1 MNKSK
6 NINKTSPPQPSTLE
20 AKEDLNVDVK
30 VGILHTIADA
40 IYATSTGKI
49 REAVA
54 NAIDKAATLII
65 ILVDQTRKS
74 ICLFDN
80 GSGITRKRFQ
90 EIFES
95 IGYGMLKHEPEKKLS
110 YFGLGLMSIFQLG
123 NKVKIFTRPRGEKEI
138 HLLEVDTRAIF
149 NKNNEDKSISSLKN
163 SIFLK
168 GTDEPTRRSCTPPL
182 LNDAITKQLLNVLT
196 SFTEIVIEDVKS
208 EEIDI
213 ICSDEFVE
221 ELRKVL
227 PLRIQEDEPFL
238 KRITGKKSKEIRKIL
253 ENKEFCKT
261 IDVFFG
267 IQEEEKIEQLWKYFP
282 GFRSDLT
289 FPDDNVYVGIEQE
302 FAYYIIHS
310 VAVDLHR
317 SQDVEKESGFWIRNQ
332 NFLVKS
338 ADLLERPG
346 PGRKI
351 KTIDEPIKAWVFGE
365 IFHKD
370 MNAFL
375 TVSRNDY
382 LFEKGEFR
390 NFRDKLVN
398 IVSPL
403 NQELRNIWRK
413 RKSIVEGLVEPFLK
427 LTERDGAI
435 KKTENKLRD
444 IVCKDLGEQ
453 EFKKQI
459 FERLRQSRNPR
470 IENKNY
476 RVDLILSQNK
486 DPITLGEDENAI
498 VKIDPSL
505 KDKIQFFQITWDA
518 EKKKVLA
525 SISPGL
531 FEPKE
536 TVFLGE
542 TFQVLFVVQK
552 EEDPGVSI
560 NVDEKMIYINPFN
573 QEMIHYSVS
582 IFDVYVALQIA
593 NALSKTKDELVKNVL
608 ALLGASSPVT
618 TRYVTPLGDDLR
630 RTIELA
636 RAGA

>member
-1 MNKSK
+1 MNKTNKSK
-6 NINKTSPPQPSTLE
+6 KPCPPQPLIPE
-20 AKEDLNVDVK
+20 PKEELNVDVK

-40 IYATSTGKI
+40 IYATPAGKI

-54 NAIDKAATLII
+54 NARDKDATWII

-74 ICLFDN
+74 VCLFDN
-80 GSGITRKRFQ
+80 GPGITRKRFQ

-95 IGYGMLKHEPEKKLS
+95 IGYGMLKHDPEKKLS

-123 NKVKIFTRPRGEKEI
+123 NKVKIFTRPQGEKEI
-138 HLLEVDTRAIF
+138 HLLEVDTQAIF
-149 NKNNEDKSISSLKN
+149 NKKNEDKSISSLKK

-168 GTDEPTRRSCTPPL
+168 ETDEPTRRACTPPL
-182 LNDAITKQLLNVLT
+182 LNDVITKPPFKVLS

-208 EEIDI
+208 EDLDI
-213 ICSDEFVE
+213 IYKDEFVE

-238 KRITGKKSKEIRKIL
+238 KRITGKKIKEIRNIL
-253 ENKEFCKT
+253 ENNEFCKT

-267 IQEEEKIEQLWKYFP
+267 IQEEDKIEQLWKYFP

-289 FPDDNVYVGIEQE
+289 FPDDNVYVGIGQE

-338 ADLLERPG
+338 ADFLERPG
-346 PGRKI
+346 PGRRI
-351 KTIDEPIKAWVFGE
+351 KTIDLPLRAWIFGE

-375 TVSRNDY
+375 TVSRNEY
-382 LFEKGEFR
+382 LFEKDEFT
-390 NFRDKLVN
+390 NFRDKLIN

-403 NQELRNIWRK
+403 NQELRNIWEK
-413 RKSIVEGLVEPFLK
+413 RKNIVEGLVEPFSK
-427 LTERDGAI
+427 LTEPEGAI
-435 KKTENKLRD
+435 KRTESRLRD
-444 IVCKDLGEQ
+444 IVRKDLGEQ
-453 EFKKQI
+453 DFKKQM
-459 FERLRQSRNPR
+459 FERLRQSRNKR
-470 IENKNY
+470 IENEDS

-486 DPITLGEDENAI
+486 DPITLGEDKNAV
-498 VKIDPSL
+498 VKIDPAL
-505 KDKIQFFQITWDA
+505 KGKIQDYQITWDA
-518 EKKKVLA
+518 EKKKVIT
-525 SISPGL
+525 SISPDL
-531 FEPKE
+531 FEPKDA
-536 TVFLGE
+536 VFLGE
-542 TFQVLFVVQK
+542 TFRVVFVVQK

-560 NVDEKMIYINPFN
+560 DVDSRIIYINPFN
-573 QEMIHYSVS
+573 QEMLQYSVS
-582 IFDVYVALQIA
+582 IFDVYIALLIA
-593 NALSKTKDELVKNVL
+593 NALSRNKDELVKNVL

-618 TRYVTPLGDDLR
+618 TRYITPLGDDLR